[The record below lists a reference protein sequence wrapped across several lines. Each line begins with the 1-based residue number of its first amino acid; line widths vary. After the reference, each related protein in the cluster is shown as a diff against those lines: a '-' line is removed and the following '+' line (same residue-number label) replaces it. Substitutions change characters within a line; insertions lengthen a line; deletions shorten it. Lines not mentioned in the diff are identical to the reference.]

1 MSISPRRIVYNLAN
15 IETALVSTEVPGVS
29 SLPLNETICVVAN
42 EWKECFDRISEL
54 SASKWIKKR
63 SRSAENLIM
72 GETRECHRRGQH
84 TPTRTV
90 RISQKDSKKIGC
102 KGTLSILQYVENP
115 GVVEIKMSMG
125 HVNHVPGSN
134 SDIRTLPLTRET
146 VTVIERNLRNGSNCR
161 DIRTAV
167 LRQIEQWECG
177 RRKPT
182 YEDVYNRIKKV
193 RYIELPFE
201 HLS

>member
-1 MSISPRRIVYNLAN
+1 MSTSPTRIVYNLAN
-15 IETALVSTEVPGVS
+15 IETALVSTEVSGVL
-29 SLPLNETICVVAN
+29 SLPLNETVCVVAN
-42 EWKECFDRISEL
+42 EWKECFNRISEL
-54 SASKWIKKR
+54 SATKWIKKR

-72 GETRECHRRGQH
+72 GESRECHRRGQR

-102 KGTLSILQYVENP
+102 RGTLSILQYIQNP
-115 GVVEIKMSMG
+115 GVVELKMSMG

-134 SDIRTLPLTRET
+134 NDIRTLPLTRET
-146 VTVIERNLRNGSNCR
+146 VTVIERNLRNGSNCG

-182 YEDVYNRIKKV
+182 CENVYNRIKKV
-193 RYIELPFE
+193 RNNKLLFE

>member
-1 MSISPRRIVYNLAN
+1 
-15 IETALVSTEVPGVS
+15 
-29 SLPLNETICVVAN
+29 
-42 EWKECFDRISEL
+42 
-54 SASKWIKKR
+54 
-63 SRSAENLIM
+63 M
-72 GETRECHRRGQH
+72 GESRECHRRGQH

-102 KGTLSILQYVENP
+102 RGTLSILQYVQNP
-115 GVVEIKMSMG
+115 GVVELKMSMG
-125 HVNHVPGSN
+125 HVNH

-146 VTVIERNLRNGSNCR
+146 VTVIERNLRNSSNCR

-182 YEDVYNRIKKV
+182 YEDVYTRIKKV
-193 RYIELPFE
+193 RNNELFFE

>member
-1 MSISPRRIVYNLAN
+1 MLTSLSRIVYNLAN
-15 IETALVSTEVPGVS
+15 IETALASTEVPGVS
-29 SLPLNETICVVAN
+29 SLPLNETMLIAK

-54 SASKWIKKR
+54 RATKWIKKR

-72 GETRECHRRGQH
+72 GESRRGQH

-102 KGTLSILQYVENP
+102 RGTLSILQYVQNP

-134 SDIRTLPLTRET
+134 SDIRTLSLTRET
-146 VTVIERNLRNGSNCR
+146 VT
-161 DIRTAV
+161 
-167 LRQIEQWECG
+167 
-177 RRKPT
+177 
-182 YEDVYNRIKKV
+182 
-193 RYIELPFE
+193 
-201 HLS
+201 